1 MTRGR
6 AVQLFQFV
14 GFFVA
19 PAAWFGQHLIGQAI
33 SQAGCS
39 AANGSWGVS
48 NGSWGVSIRAW
59 QIVLLAMACTLILLS
74 EAAAVAAFR
83 STSESYQSPPPEGRI
98 RLIAIAAMTT
108 NLIYLI
114 IVLLDGIASIVD
126 IACRQS

>member
-1 MTRGR
+1 VTRSR

-19 PAAWFGQHLIGQAI
+19 PAAWFAQHLIGQAI
-33 SQAGCS
+33 SQASCS
-39 AANGSWGVS
+39 TVAVSWGVS
-48 NGSWGVSIRAW
+48 NRAW
-59 QIVLLAMACTLILLS
+59 QIVLLATACTLILLS

-83 STSESYQSPPPEGRI
+83 STGASYESPPPEGRI

-108 NLIYLI
+108 NLIYLV
-114 IVLLDGIASIVD
+114 IVLLDGVASIVD